1 MELSAESCEVS
12 FHTIRPLCFSVER
25 KGPIVLNESDVPLT
39 AEIQSNDPAGMMSF
53 VEADGIIWMT
63 NIPQSVV
70 PLIGN
75 QQVF

>member
-1 MELSAESCEVS
+1 M
-12 FHTIRPLCFSVER
+12 
-25 KGPIVLNESDVPLT
+25 LNESDVPLT

>member
-1 MELSAESCEVS
+1 M
-12 FHTIRPLCFSVER
+12 
-25 KGPIVLNESDVPLT
+25 LNESDVPLT
-39 AEIQSNDPAGMMSF
+39 AEIQSNDTAGMMSF